1 MNAPAAAFYR
11 EHGVDLSSQMLEIAL
26 CVQHNNGGLA
36 IDDHWQTSLRG
47 FYVVGEAAASHGVYR
62 PGGSALNAGQ
72 VGATRAAEHIIKSR
86 TLPDARAFAPL
97 LARALDDALALK
109 ANAETTGQTDV
120 SDLLNQAQR
129 AMDENAGPFRSE
141 RNLEAL
147 LDGIARRRAALA
159 TQARASG
166 TASLAMLFRL
176 RDMLLCQQLYAG
188 AMLDYLRRG
197 GRSRGSALY
206 TDAGGT
212 RPYATL
218 PERFTCR
225 TDDGAL
231 AGRVQ
236 EAVWD
241 GSAARFDW
249 RDVRPLPPEDAVF
262 EKVWQAYREAAEKEA
277 E

>member
-1 MNAPAAAFYR
+1 M
-11 EHGVDLSSQMLEIAL
+11 
-26 CVQHNNGGLA
+26 
-36 IDDHWQTSLRG
+36 
-47 FYVVGEAAASHGVYR
+47 
-62 PGGSALNAGQ
+62 
-72 VGATRAAEHIIKSR
+72 
-86 TLPDARAFAPL
+86 
-97 LARALDDALALK
+97 
-109 ANAETTGQTDV
+109 

-197 GRSRGSALY
+197 GRSRGSARY
-206 TDAGGT
+206 TDAGGP
-212 RPYATL
+212 RPYAPL
-218 PERFTCR
+218 PPRFTCR

-236 EAVWD
+236 ESRLGRKRGVALI
-241 GSAARFDW
+241 GGPCARSPRRTPFS
-249 RDVRPLPPEDAVF
+249 
-262 EKVWQAYREAAEKEA
+262 EKVWQAYREARKRKPNRRFRRAGPARKKRP
-277 E
+277 